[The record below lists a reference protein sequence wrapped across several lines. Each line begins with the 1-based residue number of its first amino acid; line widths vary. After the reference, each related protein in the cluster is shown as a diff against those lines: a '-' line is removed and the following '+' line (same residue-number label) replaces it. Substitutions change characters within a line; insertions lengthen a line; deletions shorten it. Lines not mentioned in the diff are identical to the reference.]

1 MVHLW
6 WGEYL
11 RWQSTSDDVHT
22 PADQPWKLWH
32 LFKLLFV
39 LRPLKYHQNHNP
51 LSLSLCFCIRNCVT
65 WAKVLT
71 KSKDFKWFRRS
82 PLLHNSWN
90 KVIFKKIITCH
101 LPVQGRMVT
110 FRCTPQA
117 FWPGLGGS
125 RFSSPFNEDIRFE
138 KALKLQQVTILQF
151 NKKRKYRIL
160 DIWQDM
166 ASHENLSFF
175 EESLLLPLI
184 VSLLSLP
191 LIMKIGIKLS

>member
-1 MVHLW
+1 MVDDNPPLMMSIHQL
-6 WGEYL
+6 
-11 RWQSTSDDVHT
+11 TSLGNFGT
-22 PADQPWKLWH
+22 FSNFSLFFAPWNITKIII
-32 LFKLLFV
+32 
-39 LRPLKYHQNHNP
+39 
-51 LSLSLCFCIRNCVT
+51 LCHYRNCDT

-125 RFSSPFNEDIRFE
+125 RFSSPFNEDIKFE

-160 DIWQDM
+160 DIW
-166 ASHENLSFF
+166 
-175 EESLLLPLI
+175 
-184 VSLLSLP
+184 
-191 LIMKIGIKLS
+191 